1 MRNGSFSENAAG
13 LYWKHALWITAAV
26 TLLMLLAE
34 NVFFVGIDV
43 TQVALAVAFALVSS
57 AVMAWMIGR
66 LTKSDSP
73 KPIQSFLT
81 FASLKL
87 AAAVV
92 LIAGYMITTGLRG
105 SKLLPFAVTL
115 TVYFL
120 LLDALDAFYMVKV
133 QRMIQKQ

>member
-1 MRNGSFSENAAG
+1 MRKGSFSENAAG
-13 LYWKHALWITAAV
+13 FYWKHALWITAAV

-57 AVMAWMIGR
+57 AVMAWMIKR
-66 LTKSDSP
+66 LVKKDSP
-73 KPIQSFLT
+73 KPIQEFLT

-87 AAAVV
+87 AAALA

-105 SKLLPFAVTL
+105 AKLLPFAVTL